1 MALLGA
7 ALLAVWLLV
16 NPNDYKG
23 RIAAAVKESTGRELK
38 LAGDI
43 KLSVFPW
50 VALEVG
56 PASLGNPPG
65 FGDEPFLSF
74 THAALRVRLLPLLQ
88 QRLEVARVEIDGL
101 DLRLRKKEDGRPNWE
116 AVRPA
121 PEPSTGGA
129 EARPQ
134 GMRLFDALAD
144 LRIHNGHVSYHDIS
158 IEHLNLETGSI
169 AHEHDIPITLT
180 FDANRGARGTQI
192 TVNARFDVNE
202 DGLQHLRFAAVNG
215 SGIVN
220 RPGEGR
226 AAHWELS
233 VPTLSLNP
241 TQQTLEAPTFA
252 FNYSNAH
259 LTGSLIA
266 NHLLEEAALSGS
278 VTLMPLVLHEFFP
291 RLGIVLPITKDPKA
305 LSQLSG
311 KADFVYAA
319 HALSLKNVQARLD
332 DTQFQ
337 GSIQLSARDPDAL
350 QFDLSADQID
360 VDRYRFVRAGT
371 AVPEAQGADQPA
383 APTHPREAA
392 GALAVAS
399 AHFAGMEFT
408 HLRLTLQSK
417 DRVTHL
423 FPTEAQI
430 DGGRYNGDITLDD
443 RGALRVVSINEH
455 LTGIDISRLL
465 ANSPQKHRLSGRA
478 TLSLKGMARGATMDA
493 LRKTLTGQL
502 EADLSDGA
510 FEGVDLGYEVNRAR
524 ALIDRGVAPQEDT
537 KRTKFE
543 VFKTSA
549 QINNGLAETHDL
561 TIASP
566 ALRVTGQG
574 SANLSTQAIDFQLM
588 ASVLKSPTTTLVD
601 IPLKVTGTY
610 ADPAVKASIDEVAK
624 SQLKQKLQDI
634 LKKNGLQGL
643 FGK

>member
-1 MALLGA
+1 MSKLKILGRIAAAVVVLLGA

-16 NPNDYKG
+16 NPNHYKE
-23 RIAAAVKESTGRELK
+23 RIAAAVKQSTGRDLH

-74 THAALRVRLLPLLQ
+74 THAALRVKLLPLLQ

-101 DLRLRKKEDGRPNWE
+101 DLRLRQKEDGRPNWE

-278 VTLMPLVLHEFFP
+278 VTLMPLVLHEF
-291 RLGIVLPITKDPKA
+291 
-305 LSQLSG
+305 
-311 KADFVYAA
+311 
-319 HALSLKNVQARLD
+319 SL
-332 DTQFQ
+332 
-337 GSIQLSARDPDAL
+337 
-350 QFDLSADQID
+350 
-360 VDRYRFVRAGT
+360 
-371 AVPEAQGADQPA
+371 
-383 APTHPREAA
+383 
-392 GALAVAS
+392 ALA
-399 AHFAGMEFT
+399 
-408 HLRLTLQSK
+408 
-417 DRVTHL
+417 L
-423 FPTEAQI
+423 FCRSRRTPRHCRSCL
-430 DGGRYNGDITLDD
+430 GKP
-443 RGALRVVSINEH
+443 
-455 LTGIDISRLL
+455 ISSMR
-465 ANSPQKHRLSGRA
+465 
-478 TLSLKGMARGATMDA
+478 
-493 LRKTLTGQL
+493 
-502 EADLSDGA
+502 
-510 FEGVDLGYEVNRAR
+510 
-524 ALIDRGVAPQEDT
+524 
-537 KRTKFE
+537 RT
-543 VFKTSA
+543 
-549 QINNGLAETHDL
+549 
-561 TIASP
+561 P
-566 ALRVTGQG
+566 
-574 SANLSTQAIDFQLM
+574 
-588 ASVLKSPTTTLVD
+588 
-601 IPLKVTGTY
+601 
-610 ADPAVKASIDEVAK
+610 
-624 SQLKQKLQDI
+624 
-634 LKKNGLQGL
+634 
-643 FGK
+643 